1 MAPVPPAGNLTKIR
15 ATGYDWAMPAS
26 RVAAWAVPLVAVF
39 ALLAARTADAQ
50 ERVVLRAMVVDS
62 LARPVAQANVRTS
75 PPAHLAVTDSAGRFS
90 FTLEPR
96 ARVSLIISLLGFQAE
111 TVHVAFAGRA
121 VVDSVIAIR
130 RRVVVLPTVLVETDV
145 PERYRGISRYE
156 DFYERRRMAIG
167 GKFFDRDQLDQ
178 LGSTAWALN
187 SVPGVRA
194 TEFNGRVSA
203 QFSRCPSGKVAV
215 IIDGIYLPTLGI
227 GDIRSNEVETLEV
240 YTGVAQIPAVARG
253 DACAAVIVT
262 TRMARDSR

>member
-1 MAPVPPAGNLTKIR
+1 MPFSRLARAALALIAAHALFGSRSAG
-15 ATGYDWAMPAS
+15 
-26 RVAAWAVPLVAVF
+26 
-39 ALLAARTADAQ
+39 AQ
-50 ERVVLRAMVVDS
+50 EGVVLRATVVDS
-62 LARPVAQANVRTS
+62 LRRPVALASVRTS
-75 PPAHLAVTDSAGRFS
+75 PIAMTAITDSSGRV
-90 FTLEPR
+90 TLSLGR
-96 ARVSLIISLLGFQAE
+96 AERVSLIIASLGFEPE

-121 VVDSVIAIR
+121 LVDTVFAISR
-130 RRVVVLPTVLVETDV
+130 KVVVLPTVVVESDV

-194 TEFNGRVSA
+194 SEFNGRVVA
-203 QFSRCPSGKVAV
+203 TFSRCRSGKVAV
-215 IIDGIYLPTLGI
+215 IIDGIYLPTLSLA
-227 GDIRSNEVETLEV
+227 DVRSNEVETMEV

-262 TRMARDSR
+262 TRMVRDPN